1 VTARALLAYCLKR
14 TALAALVALTVSIIS
29 FALLHLSGD
38 LAQALAGSSA
48 TAADIA
54 QVRQAYGLDRPII
67 VQYADWIARALRGD
81 FGESFFLK
89 VPVGELIADRLPVT
103 LTLGVCA
110 LAFALA
116 LSLPLGVAAAVRPNS
131 WLDRLALG
139 LSVLG
144 QALPS
149 FWFAL
154 ILIILFGLKLRW
166 LPVSG
171 SSTWQ
176 HFVLPAIALGYYAAP
191 AFMRLTRAGMIEVLA
206 SDYIR
211 TARAKGLRTGSV
223 LFKHALRNAVIP
235 VVAVAAVQFGF
246 MLGGSIVIES
256 VFSLHG
262 VGYLGW
268 EAISRA
274 DFPVVQAIVLILAC
288 IYVVLTLLADMLSA
302 VLDPRIRVH

>member
-1 VTARALLAYCLKR
+1 MLAYCLKR
-14 TALAALVALTVSIIS
+14 TVLAALVALTVSIIS